1 MILIGRSPSPGFVYI
16 GAGAPLPPDAK
27 IPKSLKGM
35 DMGAGEM
42 AKVTFESND
51 PSVGRGFPEREPA
64 NLPARLKNPILQ
76 NESYMSIEIPLYIYC
91 IPIYF

>member
-1 MILIGRSPSPGFVYI
+1 MRKYNTFINMSMMILIGRSPSPGFVYI

-42 AKVTFESND
+42 SKVTFESND

-64 NLPARLKNPILQ
+64 NLPAR
-76 NESYMSIEIPLYIYC
+76 
-91 IPIYF
+91 

>member
-1 MILIGRSPSPGFVYI
+1 MHLWKVLFHWQKIKLNHYLCFKTLSLVILIGRSPSPGFVYI

-64 NLPARLKNPILQ
+64 NLPAR
-76 NESYMSIEIPLYIYC
+76 
-91 IPIYF
+91 